1 MLFSPITRYSMQMPH
16 GIPLQDFGGKLGKNP
31 AEMIELQNPHGHLTR
46 EALLLGIPYIGLPY
60 EISYE

>member
-1 MLFSPITRYSMQMPH
+1 MQMPH